1 MARQP
6 SEVWKSYC
14 LDLPGFFLSEVFIQK
29 AELQKERV
37 LRFFYL
43 NIYCIKNAQIV

>member
-14 LDLPGFFLSEVFIQK
+14 LDLPGFLFIQK

-43 NIYCIKNAQIV
+43 NNYCIKNAQIV